1 MKKLFSLL
9 LGACTV
15 FAACTDDVE
24 NIKQDGL
31 TQLAVNVKV
40 NPTSRA
46 MVHGTALPGGS
57 SIGINV
63 TDATGNPYDGK
74 DAGYLNVQY
83 TATGEA
89 GAQTWGA
96 TTPVLLSGTEGK
108 MHAYYPWT
116 TGIDYTAVA
125 VDVADQIDWMYAAD
139 TYTVSDAKN
148 AHEIVLSHA
157 QTAVNVNLVRD
168 ASYTGVGAVEAL
180 TVTSEGLASTASLDT
195 RDGSFASVTGAN
207 TAISIIEAPYTLDG
221 TTLSSQENPYM
232 FIPASA
238 ETKDFTVSTTLDGKS
253 YSHKVTM
260 AEAFAPGKV
269 YKINVTFKNT
279 GLEVSTVTLVDWNET
294 ELGNAEFKPVVA
306 PSTPS
311 GPAIDATGKA
321 NGVYAVSAT
330 GSLINYN
337 SADAT
342 ALGVALVADEHKFMI
357 AKKDAFDGTY
367 ATLSWTK
374 SYSDLSLTNY
384 SKSDGTNSTGYL
396 PKTDGTYQATPHLSD
411 DYTTWTAGALSDF
424 NGKANTAVIAEASSD
439 ARDMCSVLNT
449 FNASNSFKDW
459 YVPACGQLAL
469 MYLNKTEINAAL
481 AKIEGTALDTGF
493 YWSSSEL
500 SSTDAWRVLF
510 NNGNVGNSGLKDYSY
525 RVRFIRDI

>member
-15 FAACTDDVE
+15 LAACTDDVE
-24 NIKQDGL
+24 NIRQDGS
-31 TQLAVNVKV
+31 TKLAVNVKV

-89 GAQTWGA
+89 GAQTWAPA
-96 TTPVLLSGTEGK
+96 TDAVLLSGTEGK

-116 TGIDYTAVA
+116 SGIDYKAVA

-180 TVTSEGLASTASLDT
+180 TITSEGLASTASLDT

-232 FIPASA
+232 FIPAST

-260 AEAFAPGKV
+260 VEAFAPGKV

-279 GLEVSTVTLVDWNET
+279 GLEVSTVTLVDWVET
-294 ELGNAEFKPVVA
+294 GLGDAEFKPEA
-306 PSTPS
+306 PDLTAV
-311 GPAIDATGKA
+311 GTIDLKTAS
-321 NGVYAVSAT
+321 NGVYAVAKN
-330 GSLINYN
+330 G
-337 SADAT
+337 
-342 ALGVALVADEHKFMI
+342 LGVAVDDADESCIAVALITDNQKIMI
-357 AKKDAFDGTY
+357 AKTDATDGTY
-367 ATLSWTK
+367 TTFCWGE
-374 SYSDLSLTNY
+374 SYPDLSLTNY
-384 SKSDGTNSTGYL
+384 GNADGTNSYGYL
-396 PKTDGTYQATPHLSD
+396 GGTSTPQLNKD
-411 DYTTWTAGALSDF
+411 FTTWTAGALSDF
-424 NGKANTAVIAEASSD
+424 NGKTNTAVIAAASSYT
-439 ARDMCSVLNT
+439 RDMCTVLNT
-449 FNASNSFKDW
+449 FNASDSYKDW

-469 MYLNKTEINAAL
+469 MYLNMTEINAAL
-481 AKIEGTALDTGF
+481 ARIGGTALDAEI
-493 YWSSSEL
+493 YWSSSEK
-500 SSTDAWRVLF
+500 SASDAWHVAF
-510 NNGNVGNSGLKDYSY
+510 YSGEVRADYGKSGGTY
-525 RVRFIRDI
+525 VRFVRDIN